1 MERIHYAG
9 GVLLT
14 GTEIADAIVDY
25 AAALAARRTAASVD
39 IPVRT
44 EDGRTARAHMLI
56 GPASQLVTEPVDSEL
71 DELVDEDLVASLR
84 SATTALS
91 STRPLVGPDGSDG
104 SDDIDDADTDD
115 LEWPPIR

>member
-9 GVLLT
+9 GVLTT
-14 GTEIADAIVDY
+14 GSEIADAIVDY

-44 EDGRTARAHMLI
+44 ADGRTARAHLLI
-56 GPASQLVTEPVDSEL
+56 GPASQLVTEPIDTDH
-71 DELVDEDLVASLR
+71 DELVDDDLVASLR
-84 SATTALS
+84 RATTALS
-91 STRPLVGPDGSDG
+91 STRPLVGPDRPDE
-104 SDDIDDADTDD
+104 IDDADTDD

>member
-14 GTEIADAIVDY
+14 GSEIADAIVDY
-25 AAALAARRTAASVD
+25 AAALAARRTAASID

-44 EDGRTARAHMLI
+44 EDGRTARAHLLI
-56 GPASQLVTEPVDSEL
+56 GPASQLVTEPVESDL
-71 DELVDEDLVASLR
+71 DELVDDELVASLR
-84 SATTALS
+84 SAASALG
-91 STRPLVGPDGSDG
+91 STRPFIGPGGHDE
-104 SDDIDDADTDD
+104 IDDADTDD

>member
-14 GTEIADAIVDY
+14 GSEIADAIVDY

-44 EDGRTARAHMLI
+44 PDGRTTRAHMLI
-56 GPASQLVTEPVDSEL
+56 GPSSQLVTEPIESEQ
-71 DELVDEDLVASLR
+71 DELVDEELVSSLR
-84 SATTALS
+84 NATTALGN
-91 STRPLVGPDGSDG
+91 TRPLVGRTGPDDVL
-104 SDDIDDADTDD
+104 DDADTDD
-115 LEWPPIR
+115 LDWPPIN

>member
-14 GTEIADAIVDY
+14 GSEIADAIVDY

-44 EDGRTARAHMLI
+44 ADGRTARAHLLI
-56 GPASQLVTEPVDSEL
+56 GPASQLVTEPIDSEL
-71 DELVDEDLVASLR
+71 EELVDEELVARLR
-84 SATTALS
+84 NATTALS
-91 STRPLVGPDGSDG
+91 STRPVVGRDATDE
-104 SDDIDDADTDD
+104 IDDADTDD

>member
-14 GTEIADAIVDY
+14 GTDIADAIVDY

-44 EDGRTARAHMLI
+44 EDGRTARAHLLI
-56 GPASQLVTEPVDSEL
+56 GPASQLVTEPFDSEL
-71 DELVDEDLVASLR
+71 DELVDAELVATLR
-84 SATTALS
+84 SATSALS
-91 STRPLVGPDGSDG
+91 STRPLVGPGG
-104 SDDIDDADTDD
+104 PDDEIDDADTDD

>member
-14 GTEIADAIVDY
+14 GSDIADAIVDY
-25 AAALAARRTAASVD
+25 AAALAARRTAASID

-44 EDGRTARAHMLI
+44 VDGRTARAHLLI
-56 GPASQLVTEPVDSEL
+56 GPASQLVTEPIDAADGE
-71 DELVDEDLVASLR
+71 DELVDEELVANLR

-91 STRPLVGPDGSDG
+91 STRPLVGRSEADE
-104 SDDIDDADTDD
+104 IDDADTDE

>member
-14 GTEIADAIVDY
+14 GSEIADAIVDY
-25 AAALAARRTAASVD
+25 AAALAARRTAASID

-44 EDGRTARAHMLI
+44 EDGRTARAHLLI
-56 GPASQLVTEPVDSEL
+56 GPASQLVTEPVESDL
-71 DELVDEDLVASLR
+71 DELVDDELVASLR
-84 SATTALS
+84 SAASALA
-91 STRPLVGPDGSDG
+91 STRPFIGPGGHDE
-104 SDDIDDADTDD
+104 IDDADTDD

>member
-14 GTEIADAIVDY
+14 GSAIADAIVDY

-44 EDGRTARAHMLI
+44 DDGRTARAHLLI
-56 GPASQLVTEPVDSEL
+56 GPASQLVTEPIDSEH
-71 DELVDEDLVASLR
+71 DELVDEDLVANLR
-84 SATTALS
+84 RATVALS
-91 STRPLVGPDGSDG
+91 SMRPLVGRVGPDDE
-104 SDDIDDADTDD
+104 IDDADTDD